1 MIPRRRLL
9 YGMAGRCPSRVHRT
23 AALRRLALYGRPR
36 LCHSRGR
43 DGGISSRAAP
53 FPMNGKGRGDILDGI
68 IDKLVRQIFER
79 MKAIPKSDIV
89 NIRYREKMEERK
101 SLLHSV
107 RAEYAKA
114 AADLETLKGE
124 VIKTIRGENTFSKE
138 LLSSLIAEAEAK
150 CQELQE
156 NMETAQAAYDEGK
169 TVLAS
174 LNAQYDD
181 IISWAEMYDT
191 ASMEAKKMIVNC
203 LIKRVDVYRD
213 YKLHIDFNID
223 FEQFCGGLDIV
234 TIAA

>member
-1 MIPRRRLL
+1 
-9 YGMAGRCPSRVHRT
+9 
-23 AALRRLALYGRPR
+23 
-36 LCHSRGR
+36 
-43 DGGISSRAAP
+43 
-53 FPMNGKGRGDILDGI
+53 
-68 IDKLVRQIFER
+68 

-124 VIKTIRGENTFSKE
+124 VIKTIRGESTFSKE

-156 NMETAQAAYDEGK
+156 NMEAAQAAYDEGK

>member
-1 MIPRRRLL
+1 MPHDVFLSGGTFCSCLL
-9 YGMAGRCPSRVHRT
+9 FWVP
-23 AALRRLALYGRPR
+23 PP
-36 LCHSRGR
+36 RGR
-43 DGGISSRAAP
+43 
-53 FPMNGKGRGDILDGI
+53 
-68 IDKLVRQIFER
+68 
-79 MKAIPKSDIV
+79 
-89 NIRYREKMEERK
+89 
-101 SLLHSV
+101 LHPS
-107 RAEYAKA
+107 A
-114 AADLETLKGE
+114 LH
-124 VIKTIRGENTFSKE
+124 IKTIRGESTFSKE

-156 NMETAQAAYDEGK
+156 NMEMAQAAYDEGK

-223 FEQFCGGLDIV
+223 FEQFCGRLDIV